1 MTGPA
6 LPRKLTAPGRAE
18 TFHVKVVK
26 VADLPQ
32 DPAQHPTEHL
42 GVAMYCIV
50 VEMHSGLGNTE
61 LQDIFVFNKGFFF
74 HRIWKSVDFLHKEE
88 FLHF

>member
-6 LPRKLTAPGRAE
+6 LPRKRRAHGRAE

-26 VADLPQ
+26 VAHLPQ
-32 DPAQHPTEHL
+32 DPAQHPTEHP
-42 GVAMYCIV
+42 GVAMHCIAV
-50 VEMHSGLGNTE
+50 GGLGKTE
-61 LQDIFVFNKGFFF
+61 LQDIFMFKKGFFF
-74 HRIWKSVDFLHKEE
+74 HQIWKSVDFLHGKE